1 MVLGQR
7 AGLKEPRTEPQSL
20 GKAPLAT
27 VPKMRVVFWFL
38 SAVIIIVGLVFYFR
52 YGTQI
57 APALI

>member
-20 GKAPLAT
+20 GKQPLAD
-27 VPKMRVVFWFL
+27 VPKMRIVFWL
-38 SAVIIIVGLVFYFR
+38 VSAVIVIVGVVFYFR
-52 YGTQI
+52 YGTQV